1 MFLSFVLQDI
11 TYIYNGNIYINLSIY
26 YRAILSSDLLVFYMI
41 IYYIYFHLG
50 NNQI

>member
-11 TYIYNGNIYINLSIY
+11 RHKTNGNIYINLFIY
-26 YRAILSSDLLVFYMI
+26 YHAILSSDLLVFYMI
-41 IYYIYFHLG
+41 IYYIYFHLV